1 MHSPVYLERN
11 YLIPILN
18 GSRQY
23 QISILMKSTINKTF
37 MSQLSV
43 IITILFIIRV
53 LNIKM

>member
-1 MHSPVYLERN
+1 MHSPVYVERN
-11 YLIPILN
+11 YLIAILN

-23 QISILMKSTINKTF
+23 QISILMKSNINKTF

-53 LNIKM
+53 LNLKM

>member
-23 QISILMKSTINKTF
+23 QISILMKSNINKTF

-53 LNIKM
+53 LNLKM

>member
-1 MHSPVYLERN
+1 MHSPVYVERN

-23 QISILMKSTINKTF
+23 QISILMKSNINKTF

-53 LNIKM
+53 LNLKM